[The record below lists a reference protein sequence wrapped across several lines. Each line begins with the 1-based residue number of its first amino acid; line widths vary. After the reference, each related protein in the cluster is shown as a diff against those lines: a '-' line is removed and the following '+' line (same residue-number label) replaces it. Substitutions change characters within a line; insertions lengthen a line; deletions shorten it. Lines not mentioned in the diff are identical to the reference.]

1 MDNEVRNKEPK
12 ELLIGA
18 KYTIHLKKGRTK
30 EMFFCE
36 VKPISWV
43 NKDSE
48 KLYFFS
54 DKPMKN
60 WLGYHYGTMIKYCN
74 IGEMVAL
81 AYHEE
86 YLKQKENSKQSAMA
100 RAAAMGKT
108 IYAR

>member
-1 MDNEVRNKEPK
+1 MDNEIKKKKP

-18 KYTIHLKKGRTK
+18 KYQINLKNGGKK

-36 VKPISWV
+36 VKPLSWMD
-43 NKDSE
+43 KDSD
-48 KLYFFS
+48 KLYFFR
-54 DKPMKN
+54 DKPIQN
-60 WLGYHYGTMIKYCN
+60 WLGYHHGTMIKYDN

-100 RAAAMGKT
+100 RADAMGKT
-108 IYAR
+108 IYVR